1 MEHEL
6 WFTALLNKLLTGVV
20 TPMLGAIAQ
29 IHHLEWVRPEN
40 AAHPIPN
47 YIAMEVM
54 VILVILIGAILLRRR
69 LSVEKPGKFQHA
81 MEVVVEFTRDMNQE
95 IIGHN
100 SERFIGM
107 IATLGIFILL
117 CNLWGLVPTLATP
130 TARIEVTLGCA
141 VAAFLYYN
149 FHGLR
154 HHGVLGYLKHFC
166 GPMMAIAI
174 IMFPIEV
181 ISNFGRLLSLS
192 VRLMANM
199 MVGNVLDQVFGE
211 MIPGVFHSLLGSNVI
226 GMVLPPVMSAVTPV
240 VFMALHIFVSLLQAY
255 IFMLLPAIYIS
266 MAVAEE
272 H

>member
-6 WFTALLNKLLTGVV
+6 WFTALLNKLLAPVV

-29 IHHLEWVRPEN
+29 VHALAWVRP
-40 AAHPIPN
+40 ADPAHPIPD

-54 VILVILIGAILLRRR
+54 VILVIVAGALFLRRR
-69 LSVEKPGKFQHA
+69 LSVGKPGKFQHA
-81 MEVVVEFTRDMNQE
+81 MEVVVEFTRDMNRE
-95 IIGHN
+95 IIGHH
-100 SERFIGM
+100 SERYIGM
-107 IATLGIFILL
+107 IATLGIFILV

-149 FHGLR
+149 YHGIR
-154 HHGVLGYLKHFC
+154 QQGVLGYLKHLC

-226 GMVLPPVMSAVTPV
+226 GVVLPAIMSAVAPV
-240 VFMALHIFVSLLQAY
+240 VFMALHIFVSILQAY